1 MKLVIH
7 VGYPKTGSTTLQYGL
22 FKYLHDV
29 GQIHLKMWRQ
39 NISDEPLT
47 DRLSS
52 LLFQKNP
59 ISDKYKQLRQDK
71 LNFISDESLTAPIRL
86 RQNDFGD
93 EIENPNKFPS
103 ILKTTF
109 TTEFGYDLD
118 IKILVVLRNQA
129 ELLYSQ
135 YVEEYKLILYKSID
149 LLHNKRGEL
158 DLTGMDIYDYSTYL
172 ETLQKS
178 FGKENI
184 VVCLF
189 EDWKHDPST
198 FFTQISSI
206 VSVDIN
212 HVADI
217 LTRTHKNKKI
227 KTSAGYVTEVS
238 NIQVDYF
245 SDEMKSLIMD
255 RFKKS
260 NGVLASNWNISKEK
274 LNSYGYI

>member
-109 TTEFGYDLD
+109 TTEFGNDLD

-135 YVEEYKLILYKSID
+135 YVEEYKLILYTIF
-149 LLHNKRGEL
+149 
-158 DLTGMDIYDYSTYL
+158 I
-172 ETLQKS
+172 
-178 FGKENI
+178 FI
-184 VVCLF
+184 
-189 EDWKHDPST
+189 
-198 FFTQISSI
+198 
-206 VSVDIN
+206 
-212 HVADI
+212 
-217 LTRTHKNKKI
+217 
-227 KTSAGYVTEVS
+227 
-238 NIQVDYF
+238 
-245 SDEMKSLIMD
+245 
-255 RFKKS
+255 
-260 NGVLASNWNISKEK
+260 
-274 LNSYGYI
+274 

>member
-109 TTEFGYDLD
+109 TTEFGNDLD

-189 EDWKHDPST
+189 EDWKHDPIT
-198 FFTQISSI
+198 FFTKIYSI

-212 HVADI
+212 NV
-217 LTRTHKNKKI
+217 
-227 KTSAGYVTEVS
+227 
-238 NIQVDYF
+238 
-245 SDEMKSLIMD
+245 
-255 RFKKS
+255 
-260 NGVLASNWNISKEK
+260 
-274 LNSYGYI
+274 